1 LERVFP
7 ALVEDRSSCGKER
20 VMDLRLRSKLKALP
34 IWNAADLSPRSTITG
49 FMMSSESSKTDIR
62 ALEAAL
68 NRLSDAELDKY
79 SHPET
84 IASTSQAIAF
94 LADKGGQSSQY
105 HWKRQGSCLLLISR
119 SRFAEH
125 RAVPGVALE
134 FVIRTG
140 RSEWTVYRIPDPGEI
155 LGCAVYL
162 ERNELIAHSRRP
174 LKSPIRAMR
183 TKPHRR
189 LAGLGRAVATALRPL
204 PIRQAS
210 LRRRKDS
217 DGVAVSGALP

>member
-1 LERVFP
+1 
-7 ALVEDRSSCGKER
+7 
-20 VMDLRLRSKLKALP
+20 MDLRLRSKLRALP
-34 IWNAADLSPRSTITG
+34 IWNAADLSPTSMIAG
-49 FMMSSESSKTDIR
+49 FMVSSEPSETDIR

-79 SHPET
+79 SHAQT

-105 HWKRQGSCLLLISR
+105 HWKRRGSCLLLISR

-125 RAVPGVALE
+125 RGVPGVAFE

-140 RSEWTVYRIPDPGEI
+140 KSEWTAYRIPDPGEI

-174 LKSPIRAMR
+174 LKSPIRAVR
-183 TKPHRR
+183 GQPQHR
-189 LAGLGRAVATALRPL
+189 LARLGRAIAMALWPLPVRRDALR
-204 PIRQAS
+204 RG
-210 LRRRKDS
+210 KES